1 MVLVEPRQ
9 IEKWKETMVDKTLSK
24 LDGEM
29 YDILHRNIEDDNKAK
44 LYSNS
49 LSRYLNIDKP
59 NVVTKF
65 ETGDATAAAAAANA
79 AALTAAV
86 TAAAAAAAAQG
97 PKPTTTDDSKHIE
110 QEVLESV
117 PKKWKSQASRLLTHM
132 NVNPNIRWNSK
143 GELVLKNTTIPKTH
157 VVDLV
162 NDLLRKRASTSV
174 PTGWKHLAD
183 ELKESNIPHEL
194 IGNQDRWI
202 YINGS
207 AEETPPVTP
216 SGRRR
221 KFQTLKNWAPY

>member
-1 MVLVEPRQ
+1 MEHTKKMVLVEPRQ

-65 ETGDATAAAAAANA
+65 ETGDAIAAAANA

-86 TAAAAAAAAQG
+86 TTTAAAQG
-97 PKPTTTDDSKHIE
+97 PQPTTTDDTKHIY

-117 PKKWKSQASRLLTHM
+117 PKK
-132 NVNPNIRWNSK
+132 
-143 GELVLKNTTIPKTH
+143 
-157 VVDLV
+157 
-162 NDLLRKRASTSV
+162 
-174 PTGWKHLAD
+174 
-183 ELKESNIPHEL
+183 
-194 IGNQDRWI
+194 
-202 YINGS
+202 
-207 AEETPPVTP
+207 
-216 SGRRR
+216 
-221 KFQTLKNWAPY
+221 